1 MPRKVIK
8 HSMSETMQRTNVQVS
23 EYKVGETF
31 LGRKRKT
38 EELSKRSQPQP
49 KLVPK
54 EDRK

>member
-1 MPRKVIK
+1 
-8 HSMSETMQRTNVQVS
+8 MSETMQRTNVQVS